1 MWQLLIF
8 ARIACLP
15 EVAAKDM
22 LSHLTY
28 QEIDMQY
35 DTDTQKQDTTVHGPL
50 LS

>member
-1 MWQLLIF
+1 MWQLLFF

-15 EVAAKDM
+15 EAAAKDM
-22 LSHLTY
+22 LLHLTY

-35 DTDTQKQDTTVHGPL
+35 DTDTQLQDTVLHGPW